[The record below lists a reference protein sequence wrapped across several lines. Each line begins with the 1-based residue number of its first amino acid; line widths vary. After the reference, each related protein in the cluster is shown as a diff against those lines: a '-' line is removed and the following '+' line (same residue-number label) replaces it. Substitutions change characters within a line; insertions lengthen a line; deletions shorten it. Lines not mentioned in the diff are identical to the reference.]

1 MTTVNNTLDLLE
13 ESSKEGVF
21 KFEPIKG
28 YPMLNWKGKRP
39 FTSTRYYPAQLKEQH
54 GEAVNGWLNKIFWG
68 DNLQVMSHLLR
79 EFRGKVDL
87 IYIDPPFDSK
97 ADYKK
102 KVSLRAG
109 TAENDQTAFEEKQY
123 TDIWA
128 NDDYLQFIFERI
140 CLFRELLSNKGVLFV
155 HCDWRKNFHIRA
167 ILEEVFGSQNYRNE
181 IIWVRS
187 TNPKGS
193 QHVSSKFDVFTDTIH
208 FISKTEEYEFNIDD
222 IKIPLTAEEIQEKYY
237 RTDELG
243 RYYDGPIE
251 RSMSMGARPN
261 SVYEY
266 KGYIPSIAG
275 WRLTR
280 EKLEELDRKGNL
292 GWTSNKKPFRKLR
305 PEDDKGK
312 PIGNFWN
319 DISLLNSQSAE
330 RVGYPT
336 QKPEKLLERIVKACS
351 NQGDLIFDCFMG
363 SGTTQAVAMKLGR
376 KFIGADI
383 NLGAIQTT
391 TKRLIKVADE
401 LKNIQ
406 PELGDEKEL
415 YTGFEVYNVNHYDV
429 FRNPVQAK
437 ELLIQALDIQ
447 PIPNSIYDGEK
458 DGRMVKLMPV
468 NHIATKA
475 DVADLIHG
483 VDYKAFEK
491 RKDEKPNQ
499 PVEKMTLI
507 CMGHEPDL
515 AAFVQHEIGYKIDVE
530 VVDILR
536 DRSDLQFKRDSEAL
550 FKVEEGKLI
559 VDKFYP
565 MNLLQKLSQT
575 KDTVSDWREMVE
587 SIMID
592 WNYDGAVFQ
601 PALTDIPAKNELV
614 QGSYDIPKDAGT
626 IRIKITDLLSES
638 LERDL
643 TAEELAHG

>member
-1 MTTVNNTLDLLE
+1 MTTENNTLDLPE
-13 ESSKEGVF
+13 ENPQEGVF

-54 GEAVNGWLNKIFWG
+54 GEAINGWLNKIFWG

-109 TAENDQTAFEEKQY
+109 SAENDQSAFEEKQY
-123 TDIWA
+123 TDIWS
-128 NDDYLQFIFERI
+128 NDEYLQFMYERI
-140 CLFRELLSNKGVLFV
+140 VFIRALLSPQGSLYL
-155 HCDWRKNFHIRA
+155 HCDYRKSHHLKC
-167 ILEEVFGSQNYRNE
+167 ILDEVFGEGRFVNE
-181 IIWVRS
+181 IIWLR
-187 TNPKGS
+187 TNSHNMKS
-193 QHVSSKFDVFTDTIH
+193 
-208 FISKTEEYEFNIDD
+208 
-222 IKIPLTAEEIQEKYY
+222 
-237 RTDELG
+237 
-243 RYYDGPIE
+243 
-251 RSMSMGARPN
+251 
-261 SVYEY
+261 
-266 KGYIPSIAG
+266 KGYGRSNDHILLYTKTSDFIFNEQYTEYGEAQLSRYKKDENGRLYKAENMTFSTANPERQFE
-275 WRLTR
+275 WRGAKPPANR
-280 EKLEELDRKGNL
+280 SWGYDYNDLERLWAEGRILVKRDGTPRMDGLKIYLDETKGN
-292 GWTSNKKPFRKLR
+292 P
-305 PEDDKGK
+305 
-312 PIGNFWN
+312 
-319 DISLLNSQSAE
+319 LNSNWNEIS
-330 RVGYPT
+330 RVGNTSSERYDYPT
-336 QKPEKLLERIVKACS
+336 QKPEALLERIIKVSS
-351 NQGDLIFDCFMG
+351 NEQSIVFDCFMG

-376 KFIGADI
+376 RFIGADI

-391 TKRLIKVADE
+391 TKRLINVAKD
-401 LKNIQ
+401 LKNTQ
-406 PELGDEKEL
+406 PELGDDKEL
-415 YTGFEVYNVNHYDV
+415 YTGFEVYNVNHYDI

-447 PIPNSIYDGEK
+447 SIPNSVYDGEK

-468 NHIATKA
+468 NHIATRA

-483 VDYKAFEK
+483 VDYKVFEK
-491 RKDEKPNQ
+491 RKEEKPNQ
-499 PVEKMTLI
+499 PVEKITI
-507 CMGHEPDL
+507 YCMGHEPDL
-515 AAFVQHEIGYKIDVE
+515 AAFVEQSIGYKLDIE

-550 FKVEEGKLI
+550 FKVEEGNLV

-601 PALTDIPAKNELV
+601 PTLTDIPAKNEFV
-614 QGSYDIPKDAGT
+614 QGQYAIPEDAGT

-638 LERDL
+638 LERNL
-643 TAEELAHG
+643 TEEELVNG